1 MEIRLAI
8 KEAGSG
14 DIGFGS
20 NLRLYKGKSL
30 MVALSDF
37 VSLDIETTGLSTLY
51 DEIIELAAVKYR
63 DGKSVGTFS
72 SLVKP
77 INPVSDF
84 VTQLTGITNTMLQ
97 DAPSLSEILPVF
109 LNFVGAD
116 IVVGHNINFDINFIY
131 DACESLGLTPFS
143 NDFVD
148 TMRIARRMYK
158 NLPNHKLDTL
168 IDYFDLNHREIHRG
182 LSD

>member
-51 DEIIELAAVKYR
+51 DEIIELAAVK
-63 DGKSVGTFS
+63 
-72 SLVKP
+72 
-77 INPVSDF
+77 
-84 VTQLTGITNTMLQ
+84 
-97 DAPSLSEILPVF
+97 
-109 LNFVGAD
+109 
-116 IVVGHNINFDINFIY
+116 
-131 DACESLGLTPFS
+131 
-143 NDFVD
+143 
-148 TMRIARRMYK
+148 
-158 NLPNHKLDTL
+158 
-168 IDYFDLNHREIHRG
+168 
-182 LSD
+182 